1 VNNKLSNNGQCLPFY
16 KFLEGLGKEDYIIQ
30 EELAQISR
38 GIKIRSRSRFLTTK
52 YDNIMRMRG
61 LYQSDTL
68 AVGGRLA
75 NIKAYLRGLTT

>member
-1 VNNKLSNNGQCLPFY
+1 MKNVTN
-16 KFLEGLGKEDYIIQ
+16 YIVQ

-52 YDNIMRMRG
+52 YDNIMRIRG

-68 AVGGRLA
+68 ADGGRLA